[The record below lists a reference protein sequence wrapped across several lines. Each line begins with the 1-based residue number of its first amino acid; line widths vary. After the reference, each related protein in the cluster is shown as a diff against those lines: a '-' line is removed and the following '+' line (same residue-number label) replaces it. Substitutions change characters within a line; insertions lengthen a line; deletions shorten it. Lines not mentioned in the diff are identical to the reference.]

1 MWNLSVNWLELI
13 VRGIIVYIFLIIIL
27 RMTGKRQIGQMA
39 PFDLVL
45 LLVLSNSVQN
55 AINGGDNSVLGG
67 FISAAT
73 LIGINWSVAL
83 ITFRSKT
90 MEALIEGRPRV
101 LIHNGKL
108 FEDVMKRERLTHH
121 ELNASLREAGC
132 SCVEEVHY
140 AMIENNGQIS
150 ILPKKEHEGNGV
162 KSEEVN
168 SK

>member
-13 VRGIIVYIFLIIIL
+13 IRGIIVYVFLIIIL

-83 ITFRSKT
+83 ITFKSKA

-108 FEDVMKRERLTHH
+108 YEDVMKRERLTHH
-121 ELNASLREAGC
+121 ELNASLRGAGC

-150 ILPKKEHEGNGV
+150 ILSKKEHEEAEGRQV
-162 KSEEVN
+162 S